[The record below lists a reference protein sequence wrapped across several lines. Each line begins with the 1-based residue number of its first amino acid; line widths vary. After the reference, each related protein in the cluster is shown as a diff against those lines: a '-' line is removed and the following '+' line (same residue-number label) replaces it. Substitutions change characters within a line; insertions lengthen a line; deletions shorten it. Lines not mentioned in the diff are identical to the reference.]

1 MITLL
6 IIEFLI
12 ICICGVIIVYNS
24 INLNKIK
31 LVVKDIFMNMIIEK
45 HSHKFLNYLK
55 EASDYLKIHR
65 RLKSEKYNKIKT
77 KFKIQDDLITKTIFL
92 LLEDC
97 EEDEILD
104 NDIKVLIGLCDHDSL
119 IEIIK
124 FISNTNFINTLP
136 EESKDDYYD
145 DNYDVNDNTEKLNYE
160 NNIRDSMMVAKSKID
175 KKRNNNLV
183 NITND
188 LDNINNYTDDYI

>member
-1 MITLL
+1 MILL
-6 IIEFLI
+6 VIELFV

-31 LVVKDIFMNMIIEK
+31 LAVKDIFMNMIIEK

-55 EASDYLKIHR
+55 EASDYLKIHK
-65 RLKSEKYNKIKT
+65 RLKSEKYNKIKS
-77 KFKIQDDLITKTIFL
+77 KFKIQDDLITKTLFL

-97 EEDEILD
+97 EEDEVLN
-104 NDIKVLIGLCDHDSL
+104 NDIKVLVGLCEHDSL
-119 IEIIK
+119 IEIIQY
-124 FISNTNFINTLP
+124 ISNTNYINTLP

-145 DNYDVNDNTEKLNYE
+145 DYNNDNIEKLNYE
-160 NNIRDSMMVAKSKID
+160 NNIRDSMMVAKSKINENR
-175 KKRNNNLV
+175 KNNLV

-188 LDNINNYTDDYI
+188 LNNINDHTDDYI